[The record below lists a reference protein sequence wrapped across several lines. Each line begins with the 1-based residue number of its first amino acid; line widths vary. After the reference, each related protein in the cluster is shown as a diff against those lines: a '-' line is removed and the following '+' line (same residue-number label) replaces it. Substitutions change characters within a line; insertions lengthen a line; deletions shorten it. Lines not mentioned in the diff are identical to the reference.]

1 MRCDSNIA
9 SYGNHQQRNKARCQL
24 FLLLHVKW
32 SMTFNSQPF
41 CGELSKPCMFGLS
54 LFGSLLSFYVLI
66 NASEKNNFSQIVWC
80 CRQYIVNHN
89 FPHHTELQKHIF
101 IKKISLDYFVQ
112 MGRKKR
118 VCHKLIKKVNNA
130 AKEIKKPG
138 NMLSLN
144 NTNCQSTATD
154 EWDDEEALSPT
165 PSTRVY

>member
-1 MRCDSNIA
+1 
-9 SYGNHQQRNKARCQL
+9 
-24 FLLLHVKW
+24 
-32 SMTFNSQPF
+32 
-41 CGELSKPCMFGLS
+41 
-54 LFGSLLSFYVLI
+54 
-66 NASEKNNFSQIVWC
+66 
-80 CRQYIVNHN
+80 
-89 FPHHTELQKHIF
+89 
-101 IKKISLDYFVQ
+101 